1 MIKGSV
7 HMGISNLFDKQRQL
21 DAEITDKHPVVPG
34 EDRLKKKMLALS
46 VELGECANE
55 QRSWKFWSTDQESR
69 TNIKVMCAGCDG
81 QGQLQIDVSPS
92 GVDAI
97 TLDRIVCDE
106 CNGSAYKT
114 TNLLLEEFVDILHFV
129 LSIGNEMNF
138 TEYHLLGNYFQGQ
151 LTDREPDVTDAFLVV
166 NEQLALLSKTYRMQ
180 RKHHSALTV
189 YYALLLESFLELG
202 NVLGFTE
209 EQIVEAYE
217 QKNQTNWERQAHG
230 Y

>member
-7 HMGISNLFDKQRQL
+7 HVGISNLFEKQRQL
-21 DAEITDKHPVVPG
+21 DAEITEKHPAQPG
-34 EDRLKKKMLALS
+34 EDRLKKKMLALG

-55 QRSWKFWSTDQESR
+55 QRSWKFWSTDQEPR
-69 TNIKVMCAGCDG
+69 TEVRESIIGHEENGEVFGSYEIKN
-81 QGQLQIDVSPS
+81 P
-92 GVDAI
+92 
-97 TLDRIVCDE
+97 
-106 CNGSAYKT
+106 
-114 TNLLLEEFVDILHFV
+114 LLEEFVDILHFV

-151 LTDREPDVTDAFLVV
+151 LTDGEPDVTDAFLIV

-217 QKNQTNWERQAHG
+217 QKNQINWERQAHG

>member
-7 HMGISNLFDKQRQL
+7 HVGISNLFDKQRQL
-21 DAEITDKHPVVPG
+21 DAEITEKHPVMPG
-34 EDRLKKKMLALS
+34 EDRLKKKMLALG

-55 QRSWKFWSTDQESR
+55 QRSWKFWSTDQEPR
-69 TNIKVMCAGCDG
+69 TEVREPIVGHGENDDVFDSYEIKN
-81 QGQLQIDVSPS
+81 P
-92 GVDAI
+92 
-97 TLDRIVCDE
+97 
-106 CNGSAYKT
+106 
-114 TNLLLEEFVDILHFV
+114 LLEEFVDILHFV

-138 TEYHLLGNYFQGQ
+138 TEHHLIGNYFQGQ
-151 LTDREPDVTDAFLVV
+151 LTEGEPDVTDAFLVV

-202 NVLGFTE
+202 NVLSFTE

-217 QKNQTNWERQAHG
+217 QKNQINWERQGAG

>member
-1 MIKGSV
+1 MMK
-7 HMGISNLFDKQRQL
+7 ISNLFDKQRQL
-21 DAEITDKHPVVPG
+21 DAEITGKHPVLPG

-55 QRSWKFWSTDQESR
+55 QRSWKFWSTDQKPR
-69 TNIKVMCAGCDG
+69 TQGDWIVDG
-81 QGQLQIDVSPS
+81 HGKRANP
-92 GVDAI
+92 
-97 TLDRIVCDE
+97 
-106 CNGSAYKT
+106 
-114 TNLLLEEFVDILHFV
+114 LLEEFVDILHFV

-138 TEYHLLGNYFQGQ
+138 TEYHLIGNYFRGQ
-151 LTDREPDVTDAFLVV
+151 LTDGEPDVTDAFLVV

-180 RKHHSALTV
+180 GIKGDVALTV

>member
-7 HMGISNLFDKQRQL
+7 HVGISNLFDKQRQL
-21 DAEITDKHPVVPG
+21 DAEITGKHPVLPG

-55 QRSWKFWSTDQESR
+55 QRSWKFWSTDQQPR
-69 TNIKVMCAGCDG
+69 VKVPVLTDCPNCDG
-81 QGQLQIDVSPS
+81 LLLDPVSNEECITCNAS
-92 GVDAI
+92 G
-97 TLDRIVCDE
+97 
-106 CNGSAYKT
+106 KT
-114 TNLLLEEFVDILHFV
+114 VIHENNPLLEEFVDILHFV

-138 TEYHLLGNYFQGQ
+138 TEYHLIGNYFRGQ
-151 LTDREPDVTDAFLVV
+151 LTDGEPDVVDAFLVV

-180 RKHHSALTV
+180 GIKGDVALTV

-202 NVLGFTE
+202 NLLGFTE

>member
-1 MIKGSV
+1 
-7 HMGISNLFDKQRQL
+7 MGISNLFEKQRQL
-21 DAEITDKHPVVPG
+21 DAQITGNHPVLPG
-34 EDRLKKKMLALS
+34 EDRLKKKMLALG

-55 QRSWKFWSTDQESR
+55 QRSWKFWSTDQKPRVWVSTGLCGR
-69 TNIKVMCAGCDG
+69 CAGTG
-81 QGQLQIDVSPS
+81 TPLGIPEES
-92 GVDAI
+92 GVDCW
-97 TLDRIVCDE
+97 DCGGE
-106 CNGSAYKT
+106 GET
-114 TNLLLEEFVDILHFV
+114 TKNPLLEEFVDILHFV

-138 TEYHLLGNYFQGQ
+138 TEYHLIGNYFRGQ
-151 LTDREPDVTDAFLVV
+151 LTDGEPDVVDAFLVV
-166 NEQLALLSKTYRMQ
+166 NEQLALLSKTYRIQ